1 MTRKELIESTKQT
14 AKTLIKNNGYIK
26 GMGTNKY
33 RLMSENHTPLQN
45 LDASVFYQLKE
56 NDVIYLDRLVYRPLL
71 NANVELIEHKTP
83 KR

>member
-1 MTRKELIESTKQT
+1 MTRKELIEATKQT

-45 LDASVFYQLKE
+45 LDASVFYQLKANE
-56 NDVIYLDRLVYRPLL
+56 IIHLDHLVYRPYL
-71 NANVELIEHKTP
+71 NANIELIDYKTP
-83 KR
+83 K